1 MADNHVMLRCSHC
14 GTTAK
19 YATPADFKFA
29 VPEYLDG
36 RPFEKDGFSIKNA
49 VMCCPKCGYASFN
62 VSKNILTDTRII
74 YRDEYE
80 EIIKSDFLPKYINSY
95 IAVGY
100 IYENQKEYYN
110 AAHAYLCAA
119 WGCMDEGKKQES
131 LILLEN
137 AAKLLLKHIGSEEFK
152 AHPDL
157 EKIQYA
163 VDVLRQMR
171 QFENAKKLAA
181 YALRRDLPEKLRT
194 IFLLEESLCDNY
206 ISKPHAYIPEKDTT
220 IMSFEDLFRRFAESV
235 NQDEKEKLRVYK
247 EAFDFVNTV
256 KCAQIVAG
264 VDVLYNPVYNRSFD
278 FNSTVEKFRKIA
290 ENAEEYSVKEDS
302 TPKVYAPKVLSK
314 LDDVL
319 PEKKEEQIQVQE
331 EIQQQEDIQSKEET
345 VPFVNVQ
352 PVGEIA
358 PESTDDRNALE
369 EEFSNRVFVRES
381 APVISEKQEEFV
393 ENKENITLP
402 EEQVEDNS
410 KINGNLEDF
419 SADILVAENDAQ
431 NVIDVQ
437 NEFEQQEEQIEQIEQ
452 EEIIEQSDIQL
463 SEETEIVEEVVED
476 SLIEEQLEEESQL
489 LEENVDIKE
498 EILSNEEQLKEEQS
512 DDELD
517 NEEKFEEED
526 ELDDDEEDLEEDD
539 ELDDDEEDL
548 EEEDELDDDEEDL
561 EEDDELDDDEDLEE
575 EIEEE
580 LLEEDEEESTQT
592 ADLGLSYEQLRD
604 TILTVSEIDGIISI
618 SEVQA
623 LFEYGY
629 MQAKNLLDKMVKE
642 GWLSHSDDGQVYGF
656 IKKA

>member
-314 LDDVL
+314 IDDVV

-345 VPFVNVQ
+345 VPNEDVQPVEETVPFVNVQ

-358 PESTDDRNALE
+358 PESNDDRKALE
-369 EEFSNRVFVRES
+369 KEFSNRVFIRES
-381 APVISEKQEEFV
+381 APVIFEKQEEFI
-393 ENKENITLP
+393 ENKENITL
-402 EEQVEDNS
+402 
-410 KINGNLEDF
+410 
-419 SADILVAENDAQ
+419 
-431 NVIDVQ
+431 
-437 NEFEQQEEQIEQIEQ
+437 
-452 EEIIEQSDIQL
+452 
-463 SEETEIVEEVVED
+463 VEEK
-476 SLIEEQLEEESQL
+476 IEEGSQLE
-489 LEENVDIKE
+489 N
-498 EILSNEEQLKEEQS
+498 
-512 DDELD
+512 
-517 NEEKFEEED
+517 
-526 ELDDDEEDLEEDD
+526 
-539 ELDDDEEDL
+539 
-548 EEEDELDDDEEDL
+548 
-561 EEDDELDDDEDLEE
+561 
-575 EIEEE
+575 
-580 LLEEDEEESTQT
+580 
-592 ADLGLSYEQLRD
+592 
-604 TILTVSEIDGIISI
+604 
-618 SEVQA
+618 
-623 LFEYGY
+623 
-629 MQAKNLLDKMVKE
+629 NL
-642 GWLSHSDDGQVYGF
+642 
-656 IKKA
+656 